1 MTNCGKQCGRLC
13 CTKIENLTITDKA
26 TSILDDV
33 NLHLHCGEL
42 TAIIGPNGA
51 GKSTLLKSIIGERKY
66 SGSLEFVGETGNK
79 RPIIGYVP
87 QHLSFDGDSPVSVS
101 DLFLSC
107 LKSAPVCF
115 VRSKDKRTEIMSALK
130 QVDAENVID
139 RKLSQL
145 SGGEL
150 QRVFLG
156 LALMPVPNLLLLDEP
171 VSGVDKNGIEL
182 FWKILSNLRKNY
194 DLSIIIISHNF
205 AQVSAYAD
213 RVVLLNK
220 KIVANGTPKQVFSG
234 KGFNEL
240 FGAGEGIC

>member
-1 MTNCGKQCGRLC
+1 MTKCVKQCGRLC
-13 CTKIENLTITDKA
+13 CTKIEDLTITDGN
-26 TSILDDV
+26 TSILEKI

-51 GKSTLLKSIIGERKY
+51 GKSTLLKAIIGERKY
-66 SGSLEFVGETGNK
+66 SGSLEFIGETGTK
-79 RPIIGYVP
+79 RPVIGYVP
-87 QHLSFDGDSPVSVS
+87 QHLSFDADSPVSVS

-115 VRSKDKRTEIMSALK
+115 VHSKDKRAEIISALK
-130 QVDAENVID
+130 KVNAENIID

-171 VSGVDKNGIEL
+171 VSGVDKNGIEI
-182 FWKILSNLRKNY
+182 FWQILSDLRTNY

-205 AQVSAYAD
+205 SQVLNYAD
-213 RVVLLNK
+213 RVVLLDK
-220 KIVANGTPKQVFSG
+220 KVIANGTPKEVFG
-234 KGFNEL
+234 DNGFKEI
-240 FGAGEGIC
+240 FGAGEII

>member
-1 MTNCGKQCGRLC
+1 MNKCEKQCGRLC
-13 CTKIENLTITDKA
+13 CTKIENLTITDGD
-26 TSILDDV
+26 TSILENI

-79 RPIIGYVP
+79 RPVIGYVP
-87 QHLSFDGDSPVSVS
+87 QHLSFDGDSPISVS
-101 DLFLSC
+101 DLFISC

-115 VRSKDKRTEIMSALK
+115 VHSRDKRKEIIASLK
-130 QVDAENVID
+130 KVNAENIID

-182 FWKILSNLRKNY
+182 FWKILSDLRKNY
-194 DLSIIIISHNF
+194 DLTIIIISHNF
-205 AQVSAYAD
+205 SQVLNYAD
-213 RVVLLNK
+213 RVVLIDK
-220 KIVANGTPKQVFSG
+220 KIIANGTPKQVFGG
-234 KGFNEL
+234 KGFKEL
-240 FGAGEGIC
+240 FGAGEVI